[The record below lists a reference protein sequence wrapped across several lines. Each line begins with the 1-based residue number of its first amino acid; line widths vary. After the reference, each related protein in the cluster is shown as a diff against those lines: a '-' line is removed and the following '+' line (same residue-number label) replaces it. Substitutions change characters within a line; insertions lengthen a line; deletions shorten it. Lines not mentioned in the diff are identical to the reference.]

1 MKAIFFL
8 VSHMKAF
15 MFLSNE
21 IANME
26 RYVQAV
32 GKTTSNGHLQELSS
46 FHSQTAARGINGA
59 EPLKGNNMFLC

>member
-1 MKAIFFL
+1 MKVIIFL

-21 IANME
+21 TAHTE
-26 RYVQAV
+26 RYIQAV

-46 FHSQTAARGINGA
+46 FRSQTAARGINGA
-59 EPLKGNNMFLC
+59 EPLKGNNMLLC

>member
-1 MKAIFFL
+1 
-8 VSHMKAF
+8 

-46 FHSQTAARGINGA
+46 FRSQTAARGINGA
-59 EPLKGNNMFLC
+59 EPLKGNNTFLC